1 MDPHSEAPVEVSL
14 PSILGYEKVAMAV
27 AEAVAQ
33 NAGFSQDQVDDLKTA
48 VSEACLNAIEHGNKQ
63 DAGVKF
69 LVTFTLHSS
78 QLQVDVAD
86 QGQGV
91 RDRVAT
97 PRLEDKIAGKE
108 RSRGWGLFL
117 IENLVDEVAFEPR
130 PGGGHV
136 TRLVIHLK
144 K

>member
-1 MDPHSEAPVEVSL
+1 MDQHPETLVEVSL
-14 PSILGYEKVAMAV
+14 PSTLGFERVAMAA

-33 NAGFSQDQVDDLKTA
+33 NIGFPQERIDDLKTA

-63 DAGVKF
+63 DASVKV
-69 LVTFTLHSS
+69 LVTFTLHHS
-78 QLQVDVAD
+78 QLRVDVAD

-91 RDRVAT
+91 KDRIGT
-97 PRLEDKIAGKE
+97 PHIEDKLAGKD

-117 IENLVDEVAFEPR
+117 IENLVDEVAFEQR
-130 PGGGHV
+130 PGGGNV
-136 TRLVIHLK
+136 TRLAIHLK